1 MSIYKPLK
9 HMITFQW
16 DLRDYILLTVSDVK
30 KLKGKAILE
39 KSGV

>member
-1 MSIYKPLK
+1 
-9 HMITFQW
+9 MITFQW
-16 DLRDYILLTVSDVK
+16 DLRDYMLLTVSDVK